1 MSEASFCVT
10 FHLSTPILMD
20 RGINLA
26 GLVAKR
32 LADAGDADPLA
43 ALPFS
48 VRGGVWAASD
58 LFVVGQGV
66 ENHVAFVRSLRPTAI
81 PDEIALVDKRGR
93 AAPKITLRDELKN
106 LLDQRIATSTPLV
119 AAFAHG
125 DAGQVGR
132 ILDGIESI
140 GAKRSS
146 GYGQVETIG
155 ISPITNPHAGFADLA
170 GRPLRAVPIEVW
182 RGLNLPPHPV
192 RTLVARLPRWA
203 QPPEPCVGPLEWTM
217 GADDYVAELSAP

>member
-10 FHLSTPILMD
+10 FHVATPILMD

-32 LADAGDADPLA
+32 LADAGAMDPLA

-48 VRGGVWAASD
+48 ARGGIWAASD
-58 LFVVGQGV
+58 LFVVGQGL

-81 PDEIALVDKRGR
+81 PDEIALSDKRGR
-93 AAPKITLRDELKN
+93 TAAKITLRDELKN
-106 LLDQRIATSTPLV
+106 LLDKRIATSAPIV
-119 AAFAHG
+119 AGFAHG
-125 DAGQVGR
+125 DAGQVAR
-132 ILDGIESI
+132 ILEGIESI

-146 GYGQVETIG
+146 GYGQVEAVE

-170 GRPLRAVPIEVW
+170 GRPLRAVPVDVW

-203 QPPEPCVGPLEWTM
+203 EAPEPCVGPREWTM
-217 GADDYVAELSAP
+217 GAEAYIAELSAP

>member
-1 MSEASFCVT
+1 MDETSFCVT

-32 LADAGDADPLA
+32 LADAGDTDPLA

-48 VRGGVWAASD
+48 ARGGVWAASD
-58 LFVVGQGV
+58 MFVVGQGV

-93 AAPKITLRDELKN
+93 TAPKFTLRDELKN

-125 DAGQVGR
+125 DAERVGR

-146 GYGQVETIG
+146 GYGQVETVE

-170 GRPLRAVPIEVW
+170 GKPMRAVPIEVW
-182 RGLNLPPHPV
+182 RGFNLPPQPV
-192 RTLVARLPRWA
+192 RTLVARLPRWS
-203 QPPEPCVGPLEWTM
+203 QPPEPCVGPREWTM
-217 GADDYVAELSAP
+217 AADDYVTELGAP